1 MAVCVVCLLCAEH
14 LPCKQHFEDSLQD
27 PTKFVPNNDYANIPN
42 YIDRIQM
49 PDTEEP
55 YNIQTQ
61 HITMPNT
68 RRGRTKRNHIGN
80 ELNSP
85 SDSVHRRNR
94 RHITE
99 DSDNSVRS
107 KRHGGHDH
115 HSHDDDEKMVDT
127 LPAHAFVQ
135 KIFQKFG
142 NVDSLTMNVFGFE
155 KMLKD
160 LGLYELLDEKL
171 SATPMENI
179 QPTNDTV
186 SRGKYANPKVLLLK
200 IIFILFSVFPPL
212 TLFRAYH
219 LYPQYPLRYH
229 SDFKVAARIK
239 ANPRI
244 YYPMASQPPQMTRKH
259 RQYH

>member
-27 PTKFVPNNDYANIPN
+27 PTKFLPNNDYANIPT

-55 YNIQTQ
+55 FNIETQ

-68 RRGRTKRNHIGN
+68 RRGRTKRSNIVIGN
-80 ELNSP
+80 ELTNP
-85 SDSVHRRNR
+85 SDSKHRRNR
-94 RHITE
+94 RHIAE
-99 DSDNSVRS
+99 DPDISVRS

-115 HSHDDDEKMVDT
+115 HHDDDEEMADT
-127 LPAHAFVQ
+127 IPAHAFVQ

-142 NVDSLTMNVFGFE
+142 NVDALTMNVIGFE

-171 SATPMENI
+171 SAIPKENI
-179 QPTNDTV
+179 QLANDTV
-186 SRGKYANPKVLLLK
+186 SRKQNAK
-200 IIFILFSVFPPL
+200 
-212 TLFRAYH
+212 T
-219 LYPQYPLRYH
+219 
-229 SDFKVAARIK
+229 
-239 ANPRI
+239 
-244 YYPMASQPPQMTRKH
+244 
-259 RQYH
+259 